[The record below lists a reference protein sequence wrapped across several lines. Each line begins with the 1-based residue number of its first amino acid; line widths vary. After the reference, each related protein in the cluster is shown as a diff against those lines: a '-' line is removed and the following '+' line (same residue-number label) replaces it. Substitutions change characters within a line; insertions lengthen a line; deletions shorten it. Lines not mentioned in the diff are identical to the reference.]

1 MLKYLV
7 QVRLI
12 CRSKANLLGSVK
24 ELNIIDFKDPSWSAF
39 ICHNQTIKHVIYTFL
54 KGQAPDQIS

>member
-24 ELNIIDFKDPSWSAF
+24 ELNIIDFKDPS
-39 ICHNQTIKHVIYTFL
+39 
-54 KGQAPDQIS
+54 